1 MSLFRLASLLS
12 WSITIDLIRKGWND
26 IPAFPF
32 IDLLSG
38 LLQMDEKNAADR
50 ALDISTKAAELGFDW
65 NRPDD
70 VLDKLDEELEEIRE
84 ALQNGDSIDHV
95 EEEVGDLFFA
105 LINFNRKMHIDS
117 NKAFLAGVLKFER
130 RFNLLETII
139 RNSGRKTSDLTADE
153 LEEVWKLVK
162 KGEQNAR

>member
-1 MSLFRLASLLS
+1 M
-12 WSITIDLIRKGWND
+12 THPDDKTT
-26 IPAFPF
+26 
-32 IDLLSG
+32 
-38 LLQMDEKNAADR
+38 ADR
-50 ALDISTKAAELGFDW
+50 ALDISKKAASVGFDW
-65 NRPDD
+65 ARPED
-70 VLDKLDEELEEIRE
+70 VLDKLDEELSEIRQ
-84 ALQNGDSIDHV
+84 ALQNGDSLEHI

-117 NKAFLAGVLKFER
+117 NKAFLNGVLKFER

-153 LEEVWKLVK
+153 LENVWSLVK

>member
-1 MSLFRLASLLS
+1 M
-12 WSITIDLIRKGWND
+12 THPDDKTT
-26 IPAFPF
+26 
-32 IDLLSG
+32 
-38 LLQMDEKNAADR
+38 ADR
-50 ALDISTKAAELGFDW
+50 ALDISKIAASVGFDW
-65 NRPDD
+65 ARPED
-70 VLDKLDEELEEIRE
+70 VLDKLDEELSEIRQ
-84 ALQNGDSIDHV
+84 ALQNGDSLEHI

-117 NKAFLAGVLKFER
+117 NKAFLNGVLKFER

-153 LEEVWKLVK
+153 LENVWSLVK